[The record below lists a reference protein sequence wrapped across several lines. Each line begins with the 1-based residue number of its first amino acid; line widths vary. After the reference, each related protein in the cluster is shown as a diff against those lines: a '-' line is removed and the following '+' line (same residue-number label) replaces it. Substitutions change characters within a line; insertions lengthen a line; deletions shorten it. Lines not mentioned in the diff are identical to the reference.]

1 MQAKCLHASDT
12 SSNKTTTTP
21 KSKLDAAVASE
32 DANDDDDWIGFGALC
47 HNGTSA
53 TLDGKLAAVQDSP
66 HGWAS
71 FGALC
76 CSSWLLGQLIVLVLT
91 LLFPCFCCDCQL
103 LLFEREKLCSCW
115 TVFRINMDMFVR
127 KHLGGHSFD
136 RAHRKHR
143 AKFKH
148 KRKELFDWRSC
159 SLLFSHRW
167 LGKNLKKP
175 LDLLLSVDTWFE
187 REQLQ
192 QQRET
197 SIDVCLI
204 QFLTLCETSL
214 HLLRLVSRG
223 SVAGMCPGARL
234 TSLSGV
240 CRIWCTQLSLSCVR
254 LWD

>member
-1 MQAKCLHASDT
+1 M
-12 SSNKTTTTP
+12 
-21 KSKLDAAVASE
+21 
-32 DANDDDDWIGFGALC
+32 
-47 HNGTSA
+47 
-53 TLDGKLAAVQDSP
+53 
-66 HGWAS
+66 
-71 FGALC
+71 
-76 CSSWLLGQLIVLVLT
+76 T
-91 LLFPCFCCDCQL
+91 LLFPCFCCDCLL

-115 TVFRINMDMFVR
+115 TVFRINMDVFVR

-136 RAHRKHR
+136 QAHQKHR

-159 SLLFSHRW
+159 SLLFSHCW